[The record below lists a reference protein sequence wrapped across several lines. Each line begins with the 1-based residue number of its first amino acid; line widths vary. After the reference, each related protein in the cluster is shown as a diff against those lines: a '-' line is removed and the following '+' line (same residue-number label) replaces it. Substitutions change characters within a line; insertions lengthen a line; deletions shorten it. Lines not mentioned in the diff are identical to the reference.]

1 VDEFAKAAT
10 GLVQEAEKGKGPLYT
25 LMKDEKMA
33 NDMKAL
39 MANLRRHGVLFYS
52 DDAGKTDEPK
62 PKKTEK
68 STPPSRPVR

>member
-1 VDEFAKAAT
+1 
-10 GLVQEAEKGKGPLYT
+10 
-25 LMKDEKMA
+25 MKDEKMA